1 MNPFPRPRQQSE
13 ELAGD
18 REVKL
23 WGMGTTYLTHCWA
36 WGSAWPVIW
45 LLSVYL
51 PIEKEKRVG
60 HGGTFQR

>member
-1 MNPFPRPRQQSE
+1 MNPFPRPRPQSE

-23 WGMGTTYLTHCWA
+23 WGVGTTYLTHR
-36 WGSAWPVIW
+36 WPVIC

-51 PIEKEKRVG
+51 PIEKEKKSWAWW
-60 HGGTFQR
+60 HIPLP